1 MKMKTQYVLVAAL
14 FIGLV
19 GTTDAALAFAN
30 QPASQ
35 AKSIAIKAVA
45 VQKKEES
52 GFVYSYPADLAERV
66 PALVTQLEKEKAAA
80 KAGYDKIRADYG
92 DGGGSAAAGM
102 LESSTKWRI
111 ESENDRMIVLL
122 ASYYDYQGGAHGMH
136 ATFSKLWDKKANKEV
151 EFLDMFT
158 DPAAAKVVMMPS
170 YCMMLDAE
178 RFGQRGKVTEKTDM
192 FGDCPDPFEGTIY
205 PTDLNGQQYLRIGFS
220 LPPYAAGPY
229 SEGQYDFSIAA
240 PTYITD
246 LLKPEYKDIFQ
257 IYG

>member
-1 MKMKTQYVLVAAL
+1 MKITLYRACAMTLMA
-14 FIGLV
+14 GLV
-19 GTTDAALAFAN
+19 GTAGMTPVYAQKAETST
-30 QPASQ
+30 QSAST
-35 AKSIAIKAVA
+35 
-45 VQKKEES
+45 QKKEEG
-52 GFVYSYPADLAERV
+52 GFTYSYPADLAGRA
-66 PALVTQLEKEKAAA
+66 PALVAQLEKEKAAS
-80 KAGYDKIRADYG
+80 KAGYDRMLADYG

-102 LESSTKWRI
+102 LESSTEWRI
-111 ESENDRMIVLL
+111 DSENDHMLVLL

-151 EFLDMFT
+151 KFLDMFA
-158 DPAAAKVVMMPS
+158 DPAAAKAVMMPS

-220 LPPYAAGPY
+220 LPPYEAGPY
-229 SEGQYDFSIAA
+229 SEGQYDVSIAA
-240 PTYITD
+240 PSYITD